1 MDQPFK
7 TGIEQVILACRDI
20 YDACSAPGGAVQR
33 GQRLTSCF
41 GPGEQDE
48 MSQITRAGLAQGRQR
63 HPCAQRMRD
72 HIQAA
77 PPSAQDPG
85 KPRQG
90 RPGARSIGMGLP

>member
-1 MDQPFK
+1 
-7 TGIEQVILACRDI
+7 
-20 YDACSAPGGAVQR
+20 
-33 GQRLTSCF
+33 
-41 GPGEQDE
+41 
-48 MSQITRAGLAQGRQR
+48 MSQITRAGLAQGRQC